1 MVDIV
6 IVLGRLLNGM
16 ILLLLFDIL
25 MGVMLL
31 ENVMLDILLL
41 LLIVVK
47 QILNSVVLFGR
58 LIGVI
63 DWLNQFIE
71 ILFVL
76 IWVGVLKLFVSEKFG
91 IEGLRLF
98 MFWKFSWV

>member
-47 QILNSVVLFGR
+47 
-58 LIGVI
+58 
-63 DWLNQFIE
+63 
-71 ILFVL
+71 
-76 IWVGVLKLFVSEKFG
+76 
-91 IEGLRLF
+91 
-98 MFWKFSWV
+98 